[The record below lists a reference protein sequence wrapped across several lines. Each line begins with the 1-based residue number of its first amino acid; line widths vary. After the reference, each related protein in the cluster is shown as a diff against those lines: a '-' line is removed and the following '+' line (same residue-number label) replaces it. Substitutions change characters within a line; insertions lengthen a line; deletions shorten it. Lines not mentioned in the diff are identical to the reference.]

1 MELVEPS
8 EFLRWAAE
16 LGIVPDPAYKEW
28 PNQAPLSYA
37 AGPSY
42 WRRWLT
48 PDAPFNLPSF
58 ASCLLA
64 SAAPDGGVHVWVKG
78 GAPWFTGSDPDTGP
92 EWEHLRD
99 RVVGVL
105 PIPRDF
111 SGALRMPP
119 AERDDVVLLMV
130 AFLVFAWCVSDDL
143 QIVPDDGSVILE
155 TSHHG
160 DVIVRAPNE
169 QRMHDFVALMA
180 SRGFPAHNEGAPQP

>member
-1 MELVEPS
+1 MDFVEGS
-8 EFLRWAAE
+8 EFAGWAAK
-16 LGIVPDPAYKEW
+16 LGIGPDPAYQEW
-28 PNQAPLSYA
+28 PDQAPLTFA
-37 AGPSY
+37 ASPSH

-48 PDAPFNLPSF
+48 PDAPFNLPGF

-64 SAAPDGGVHVWVKG
+64 SAAPDVGVHVQVKG
-78 GAPWFTGSDPDTGP
+78 GAPWFTNADPDTGH

-111 SGALRMPP
+111 SGALRVPV

-130 AFLVFAWCVSDDL
+130 TFLVFAWGVTDDL
-143 QIVPDDGSVILE
+143 QIVPEDGGVILE

-169 QRMHDFVALMA
+169 ERMGGFVASMA
-180 SRGFPAHNEGAPQP
+180 SRGFPAHEETAAQP